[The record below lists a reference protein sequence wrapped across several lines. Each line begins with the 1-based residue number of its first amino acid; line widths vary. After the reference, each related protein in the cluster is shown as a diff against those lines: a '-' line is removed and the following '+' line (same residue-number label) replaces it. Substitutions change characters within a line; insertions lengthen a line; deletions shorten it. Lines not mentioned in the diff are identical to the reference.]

1 MMEALPQFPTGE
13 SGQASQTLKS
23 LTAEGRL
30 RLLVTGLLA
39 HSLGAGDERTV
50 PVGKGNYTVANPSE
64 IAVFSSPYLAAY
76 GAARLNCLI
85 ASGRWGE
92 AEGRTDEGQS
102 LLQGCWEV
110 CCLFWA
116 LTLG

>member
-23 LTAEGRL
+23 LTAEGRSL
-30 RLLVTGLLA
+30 ELAGLLA

-50 PVGKGNYTVANPSE
+50 PAGKGNYTVANPSE

-85 ASGRWGE
+85 ASGRWEE

-110 CCLFWA
+110 CRPFWA